1 MACLI
6 KIINFVYKDEKKKR
20 KFRSDASRDLI
31 DGLIRHEFGIATNIK
46 YSLIDLEDD
55 CAMDVS
61 LLVDLPDQSNVS
73 IRSRP
78 INTKND
84 SSEIL

>member
-31 DGLIRHEFGIATNIK
+31 DGLIRHEFGIATNI
-46 YSLIDLEDD
+46 
-55 CAMDVS
+55 
-61 LLVDLPDQSNVS
+61 P
-73 IRSRP
+73 
-78 INTKND
+78 
-84 SSEIL
+84 